1 MDVWFTPL
9 LIKSIELR
17 TCVTISI
24 TFDKT
29 LVMDLANSAD
39 LFYRCSNI
47 DGQKP
52 TISNLT
58 NPQLFL
64 LGVFL
69 GQFITDGVVLPGFM

>member
-1 MDVWFTPL
+1 
-9 LIKSIELR
+9 
-17 TCVTISI
+17 
-24 TFDKT
+24 
-29 LVMDLANSAD
+29 MDLANSTD

>member
-1 MDVWFTPL
+1 
-9 LIKSIELR
+9 
-17 TCVTISI
+17 
-24 TFDKT
+24 
-29 LVMDLANSAD
+29 MDLANSAD

-52 TISNLT
+52 TISNLA